1 MATFG
6 EIISAMK
13 ISPSQDE
20 VSLVAKA
27 YNFAEKVHENQK
39 RYSGEPY
46 FTHTTETAKKLA
58 ELGME
63 PSTIAAGLL
72 HDVLEDGNV
81 PPSEIEAQFGK
92 DVLFLV
98 EGVTKLGKIRYHGS
112 VRHNESLRKLF
123 VAMSQD
129 VRVLIIKLA
138 DRLHNMETLKY
149 VPEHKRVRIA
159 EETLEIYAP
168 IAYRLGIRKL
178 QRELENLSFPYVHPN
193 EYKEIETIVK
203 GRKKEDAQRLEK
215 FHKSIIKA
223 LAKAGLTKIK
233 TDYRI
238 KSTFSLYKKYLRKEK
253 NIEKIYDILAI
264 RIIVPTVEDCYK
276 VLGTIHATWRPLPG
290 RIKDYI
296 AFPKPNGYRAIHTT
310 IFTGDGSIIDV
321 HIKTDEMQ
329 KESEY
334 GIASHLTYKGEFGK
348 NEGKDNPAL
357 AWFSWITQLLPRLF
371 NIGRNSAGQKYISS
385 VKGTDI
391 PAWIK
396 ELAEYQSSLATEKDD
411 YIDNLKADFFEERI
425 FVFTPQGD
433 VVDLPI
439 HSTPIDFAYSI
450 HSDIGDHMAGAKVNG
465 KLASFDSSLKNGD
478 IVEIIVKPSSVPT
491 QKWLEIIKTSLA
503 RRHIKAALEKAEQ
516 KTPKR

>member
-1 MATFG
+1 MATLA

-13 ISPSQDE
+13 IAPSKEEADL
-20 VSLVAKA
+20 VSRA
-27 YNFAEKVHENQK
+27 YHFAEKAHAPQK

-46 FTHTTETAKKLA
+46 FVHITETARNLA
-58 ELGME
+58 ELGMG
-63 PSTIAAGLL
+63 PTTIAAGLL
-72 HDVLEDGNV
+72 HDVLEDGNTPV
-81 PPSEIEAQFGK
+81 PEIEKQFGK
-92 DVLFLV
+92 DIFFLV

-112 VRHNESLRKLF
+112 KRHNESLRKLF

-138 DRLHNMETLKY
+138 DRLHNMETLQY
-149 VPEHKRVRIA
+149 VPEHKRLRIA
-159 EETLEIYAP
+159 EETLQIYAP

-178 QRELENLSFPYVHPN
+178 QRELENLSFPYVHPK
-193 EYKEIETIVK
+193 EYKEIETILK

-215 FHKSIIKA
+215 FHKSIVKA

-238 KSTFSLYKKYLRKEK
+238 KSIFSLYKKYVRKEK
-253 NIEKIYDILAI
+253 NIEKIYDVLAI
-264 RIIVPTVEDCYK
+264 RIIVPTIEDCYK

-310 IFTGDGSIIDV
+310 IFTGDGAIIDV
-321 HIKTDEMQ
+321 HIKTDEMH

-334 GIASHLTYKGEFGK
+334 GIASHLTFKGEFGK
-348 NEGKDNPAL
+348 SEGGGNPAF
-357 AWFSWITQLLPRLF
+357 AWFAWITKLLPRLF
-371 NIGRNSAGQKYISS
+371 NIKRGPAGTTFVSS
-385 VKGTDI
+385 EKATDI
-391 PAWIK
+391 PTWIK
-396 ELAEYQSSLATEKDD
+396 ELAEYQSALATEKDD
-411 YIDNLKADFFEERI
+411 YIDNLKADFFDERI
-425 FVFTPQGD
+425 FVFTPKGD

-465 KLASFDSSLKNGD
+465 KLVSFDSSLKNGD
-478 IVEIIVKPSSVPT
+478 IVEVIVKPSSTPT
-491 QKWLEIIKTSLA
+491 QKWLEIVKTNMA
-503 RRHIKAALEKAEQ
+503 RRHIKAVLEKAEQ
-516 KTPKR
+516 KIPKR